1 MDVAPHRNASKVS
14 SARQMHFSNIRPM
27 KRPCAIAGKGIFSAG
42 CSFEAIPAP
51 DAQQTSWFQRFEAD
65 APEMLWL
72 ADPRRTNRLSAL
84 YQRFSAFQNTELSNS
99 LSPPA
104 EPGLYQCNYR
114 PVSDDFGRYPVRL
127 SRRDSSQ
134 LYTPRYLSQYC
145 AELNS
150 TGQER
155 NCEEFA
161 HIVPFNQPAP
171 VEGMRRMAWMH
182 RPERN
187 VALRLFKLSMPGQAE
202 RSSPADPFG
211 GRPGPRRS
219 SSVLFPCSTEMHI
232 IFI

>member
-1 MDVAPHRNASKVS
+1 
-14 SARQMHFSNIRPM
+14 
-27 KRPCAIAGKGIFSAG
+27 
-42 CSFEAIPAP
+42 
-51 DAQQTSWFQRFEAD
+51 
-65 APEMLWL
+65 
-72 ADPRRTNRLSAL
+72 
-84 YQRFSAFQNTELSNS
+84 

-104 EPGLYQCNYR
+104 EPGVYQCNYR

-145 AELNS
+145 AELIVQGRNETAKNS
-150 TGQER
+150 RTSCLSIDPR
-155 NCEEFA
+155 
-161 HIVPFNQPAP
+161 P

-219 SSVLFPCSTEMHI
+219 SRVLFPCSIEMPI
-232 IFI
+232 IFIQLLGSVEGFEFSVI